1 MARSAPVSAAGMHDP
16 MPRSAR
22 HAPAHARQ
30 PRRQLLA
37 GTARRAWRAWR
48 RSRPFWGA
56 LGVSA
61 GGTEIV
67 VVRLTLG
74 GSRPGSLFSLGLV
87 IAAGLVGCGL
97 LLVFD
102 PVQRTLY
109 STGAILLA
117 VVALS
122 TVHVGGYLIGSILS
136 AAGGALAF
144 AWVPAAPPPAEPPS
158 GGLPA
163 LTLIRGEAGSRP
175 AGQDEPSG
183 PAAGPGGLEPPGRG

>member
-1 MARSAPVSAAGMHDP
+1 MTRSAPVSAAGLHGT
-16 MPRSAR
+16 MPRTAR
-22 HAPAHARQ
+22 HAPAHARR
-30 PRRQLLA
+30 PRRQTLA
-37 GTARRAWRAWR
+37 GTARRAWRDWR

-56 LGVSA
+56 LGVAA
-61 GGTEIV
+61 GGAELAA
-67 VVRLTLG
+67 VRLTLG
-74 GSRPGSLFSLGLV
+74 GSRPVMIVSFGLV
-87 IAAGLVGCGL
+87 IAALLVGCGL

-144 AWVPAAPPPAEPPS
+144 AWVPAAPPAGPP
-158 GGLPA
+158 GGLRA
-163 LTLIRGEAGSRP
+163 LTLILGEAGRRP
-175 AGQDEPSG
+175 PDRDQQ
-183 PAAGPGGLEPPGRG
+183 AGPDAGGPGLN